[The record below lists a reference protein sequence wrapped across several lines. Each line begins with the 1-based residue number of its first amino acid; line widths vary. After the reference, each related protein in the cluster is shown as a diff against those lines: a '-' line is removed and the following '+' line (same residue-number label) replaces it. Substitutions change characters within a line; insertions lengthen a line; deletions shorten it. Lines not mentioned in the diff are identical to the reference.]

1 MPKRFRGA
9 GYWPQACRCPYPAEK
24 RRRSRSLTRSV
35 GRPAA
40 GAGVKDRPLK
50 PVYNA
55 AFFVC
60 NLVNHRRLG
69 GGLGVQRIRSKSVP
83 FAPTTGLRQPAGV
96 AFNARR
102 KSRHQHRPNEGHLPV
117 HSIRPVQQA
126 CQARKGKGKG
136 KSNRTHT
143 SEDQA
148 DRRPSDPPH
157 HNAYAQTCSG
167 KEKKSGVE
175 RWHRRFAFLTR
186 S

>member
-40 GAGVKDRPLK
+40 GAGVKDRRLK

-55 AFFVC
+55 AFFAC
-60 NLVNHRRLG
+60 NRVDLRRLG
-69 GGLGVQRIRSKSVP
+69 GDLGVRRVRHKSVP

-102 KSRHQHRPNEGHLPV
+102 KSRNQQQPGGGRVPV
-117 HSIRPVQQA
+117 HAIRAVQQA
-126 CQARKGKGKG
+126 CQASKDKPNLAIEARKK
-136 KSNRTHT
+136 
-143 SEDQA
+143 
-148 DRRPSDPPH
+148 PPAVPPPQH
-157 HNAYAQTCSG
+157 DAHRQTCRS
-167 KEKKSGVE
+167 KEKRPAVE
-175 RWHRRFAFLTR
+175 RRHRRSAFLTP